1 MSGSFKTHYIPP
13 NKKYGPIIY
22 VENRPVT
29 YMSLLGGGTYGE
41 VYQGELNNFPIA
53 IKRNIIEK
61 SVDMIASIRELDI
74 LNACKH
80 PFVVDLQAIF
90 LGNPFKNYELP
101 IITQYKVENGMM
113 DLDNPIKIPAP
124 NLKED
129 SIFFGFEAAAY
140 DFQTLI
146 YKCYD
151 KSWAYIK
158 KAMVQLLIAAKWLK
172 AKGVIHRDLKPS
184 NLLWVKDGSERFL
197 KICDFGMS
205 KHMYETGTRSHR
217 VVTSWYRAPEISFG
231 YPYSYPSDMWSI
243 GCILY
248 ETITKKALNS
258 GIIDNDVKLLEN
270 SLSLISEPPTKELVT
285 RLNKL
290 KLELDP
296 KIYAP
301 RRNLRDELNFYFNEQ
316 IRTNHYNYDFDKDGL
331 GNKNQFIDLL
341 NHILVLDPQTRYTP
355 EQCLAHPFFKSF
367 EGYIQQVEKIHPPV
381 ETKYEPINIVACK
394 DRGRAAF
401 LCYCIFDKRAS
412 IPWYKPQI
420 IFHTLEIYDK
430 YLTYLKR
437 NNTPYYE
444 VGATKEE
451 SSYEPESM
459 CTFKVMI
466 CLYIC
471 IKYFTITKVIG
482 SFKDIITE
490 PFQSPEYLK
499 IARDFESGLIIN
511 LLKYQI
517 YRPTILEASDHYRM
531 IPNESNIKYML
542 MYYGNLPDGTYN
554 DYRELFPEYQ
564 KFENMKQQE
573 KRMKLFMEQNNNNS
587 SSSEGGVNN
596 ISDNGNNVGNNGGVN
611 NIGNNTDNNIIFNFG
626 SDNPIP
632 NLTENKQNGNDNMST
647 EVKSPELSGGKNST
661 ILSITKNPLLP
672 KDRLIAVS
680 SHHRMTVHTTQSRYT
695 DGQTN
700 SPGIAPE
707 IIFPT
712 QTK

>member
-29 YMSLLGGGTYGE
+29 YINLLGGGTYGE
-41 VYQGELNNFPIA
+41 VYEGQLNNFPIA

-270 SLSLISEPPTKELVT
+270 SLSLISEAPTRELVA

-301 RRNLRDELNFYFNEQ
+301 RRN
-316 IRTNHYNYDFDKDGL
+316 
-331 GNKNQFIDLL
+331 
-341 NHILVLDPQTRYTP
+341 
-355 EQCLAHPFFKSF
+355 
-367 EGYIQQVEKIHPPV
+367 
-381 ETKYEPINIVACK
+381 
-394 DRGRAAF
+394 
-401 LCYCIFDKRAS
+401 
-412 IPWYKPQI
+412 
-420 IFHTLEIYDK
+420 
-430 YLTYLKR
+430 
-437 NNTPYYE
+437 
-444 VGATKEE
+444 
-451 SSYEPESM
+451 
-459 CTFKVMI
+459 
-466 CLYIC
+466 
-471 IKYFTITKVIG
+471 
-482 SFKDIITE
+482 
-490 PFQSPEYLK
+490 
-499 IARDFESGLIIN
+499 
-511 LLKYQI
+511 
-517 YRPTILEASDHYRM
+517 
-531 IPNESNIKYML
+531 
-542 MYYGNLPDGTYN
+542 
-554 DYRELFPEYQ
+554 
-564 KFENMKQQE
+564 
-573 KRMKLFMEQNNNNS
+573 
-587 SSSEGGVNN
+587 
-596 ISDNGNNVGNNGGVN
+596 
-611 NIGNNTDNNIIFNFG
+611 
-626 SDNPIP
+626 
-632 NLTENKQNGNDNMST
+632 
-647 EVKSPELSGGKNST
+647 
-661 ILSITKNPLLP
+661 
-672 KDRLIAVS
+672 
-680 SHHRMTVHTTQSRYT
+680 
-695 DGQTN
+695 
-700 SPGIAPE
+700 
-707 IIFPT
+707 
-712 QTK
+712 